1 MKLDLTI
8 KKNADTGSVDI
19 VIKNKSN
26 KDNAITAWKINMF
39 GIEDLELQ
47 LTNIVAQLY
56 AYRKEYKPT
65 QEECQ
70 HENNGTWITK
80 GPLGSAESKHECIK
94 CGEFYK

>member
-1 MKLDLTI
+1 MNISLDDNYQFENKHIIALKI
-8 KKNADTGSVDI
+8 KEHSS
-19 VIKNKSN
+19 SN
-26 KDNAITAWKINMF
+26 WLEYSLSLDE
-39 GIEDLELQ
+39 IESLELQ

-80 GPLGSAESKHECIK
+80 GPLGNAVSKHECIK
-94 CGEFYK
+94 CGEFYR